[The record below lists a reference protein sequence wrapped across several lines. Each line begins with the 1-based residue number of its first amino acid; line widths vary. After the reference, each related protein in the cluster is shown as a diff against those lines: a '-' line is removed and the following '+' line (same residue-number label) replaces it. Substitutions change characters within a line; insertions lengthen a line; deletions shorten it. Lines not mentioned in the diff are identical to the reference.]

1 MTDPRIYHK
10 WTDAEV
16 TLLYKTVMT
25 TKRDWYMVHKVFPQ
39 LTQMQLQNKF
49 QMIQKQYRKCYHN
62 STPRSSQSSDTLV
75 QDNVDVQDT
84 INVLLRL
91 VKE

>member
-1 MTDPRIYHK
+1 MTDPRTYHK

-16 TLLYKTVMT
+16 VLLYKTVMT

-39 LTQMQLQNKF
+39 LTQIQLQNKF
-49 QMIQKQYRKCYHN
+49 QMIQKQYRRCYHQK
-62 STPRSSQSSDTLV
+62 SLRSSVSSDTLV
-75 QDNVDVQDT
+75 QESDVQDT
-84 INVLLRL
+84 INVLLSL